1 MEKSPHGNMT
11 LLELNTLIRN
21 TLQDAFPSTL
31 WVVAEISEMK
41 VNRSGHCYLELVE
54 KDEAT
59 DELTARARATI
70 WSYTF
75 RMVRSYFETTTGQPL
90 GEGIKILAQVSVDYH
105 PSYGLSLNIKDIDP
119 TYTLGDLSRKR
130 REIIRRL
137 EEAGVFHMNRE
148 LPLPLVPQRIA
159 VISSATAAGYQ
170 DFADQLGRNAYG
182 FHFEHRLFE
191 AFMQGSEAVPSI
203 LAALDAIFREEE
215 AFDAVA
221 ILRGGGS
228 QADLSCFDHFD
239 LAYAVAQFPLPV
251 VTGIGHEKDE
261 TIVDLVAHTRQKTP
275 TAVAEFFIAG
285 LLRFSERLE
294 ELERSVVAATREI
307 LEARE
312 EELEGATF
320 RLRGAFERHTRLAES
335 RLRRGGQRLLTGSSR
350 LLYREKQ
357 ELHRHRFR
365 LSAATSGITGEER
378 HRTKQA
384 ERELRHAIRRL
395 LGKEE
400 STLGHLSSQFRR
412 RIRQKLAD
420 NRRILDHAAQTARML
435 DPGEILR
442 RGFTLTRQNGK
453 TLRSAATADPRSPL
467 TTLFADGTTQSQ
479 IIKTTLYDHPETL
492 LPGGHE

>member
-1 MEKSPHGNMT
+1 MT
-11 LLELNTLIRN
+11 LLELNTLIRSA
-21 TLQDAFPSTL
+21 LQDAFPASV

-41 VNRSGHCYLELVE
+41 VNRSGHCYLELIE

-75 RMVRSYFETTTGQPL
+75 RMVRPYFETTTGQRFT
-90 GEGIKILAQVSVDYH
+90 EGIKILAQVSVDYH

-119 TYTLGDLSRKR
+119 TYTLGDLSLKR

-170 DFADQLGRNAYG
+170 DFTDQLAHNAYG
-182 FHFEHRLFE
+182 FHFEVRLFE

-203 LAALDAIFREEE
+203 LSALDAIFHEEE

-221 ILRGGGS
+221 IIRGGGS

-239 LAYAVAQFPLPV
+239 LANAVAQFPLPV
-251 VTGIGHEKDE
+251 ITGIGHEKDE

-285 LLRFSERLE
+285 LQRFSERLG
-294 ELERSVVAATREI
+294 ELERSVVTATRDI
-307 LEARE
+307 LEAYGEALE
-312 EELEGATF
+312 EATF
-320 RLRGAFERHTRLAES
+320 RLRGSFERLTRQAGN
-335 RLRRGGQRLLTGSSR
+335 RLRKGVQRLHTGSSR
-350 LLYREKQ
+350 RLFREHQ
-357 ELHRHRFR
+357 ELQRRRFR
-365 LSAATSGITGEER
+365 LSAATSRVTTQER
-378 HRTKQA
+378 HHILQA
-384 ERELRHAIRRL
+384 EKEMHHTL
-395 LGKEE
+395 LLLLDRAG
-400 STLGHLSSQFRR
+400 TALHHLSGHFRR
-412 RIRQKLAD
+412 RTREKLAA
-420 NRRILDHAAQTARML
+420 NTRNLDHAAQTARML

-453 TLRSAATADPRSPL
+453 TLRSAADADTATPL
-467 TTLFADGTTQSQ
+467 TTLFADGSIESKILNT
-479 IIKTTLYDHPETL
+479 IHYDHPETL
-492 LPGGHE
+492 LPGGNE